1 MTSEKKTLEEKAGSP
16 QNLHKNQEQPD
27 PEWTDGL
34 RQLYDSV
41 VDEPI
46 PDSFKD
52 LLDQLDSDPQDGD

>member
-1 MTSEKKTLEEKAGSP
+1 MTSGKNTEQEPGASAQLPPKTERPS
-16 QNLHKNQEQPD
+16 D

-41 VDEPI
+41 VDEPL

-52 LLDQLDSDPQDGD
+52 LLDQLDSDDGDGS